1 MALLKTV
8 TEREEDRVKA
18 ARAKMSRMLTQA
30 MLIFLTVDRK
40 ASRLASTIMINVS
53 RDAAIMSYWI
63 YCDFQFQ
70 FINIVHV
77 KIRPSRQKEMFLK
90 WCCLWA
96 DVIVRWMV
104 DGVTP
109 GQNTCQAADCL
120 RPTNNKTGSTK
131 AADKR
136 GYGLLKSTHIQQ
148 YKSRWKSC
156 YGLLKTLM
164 FDCTK
169 AAGETPTGR

>member
-1 MALLKTV
+1 MALLKMV

-90 WCCLWA
+90 
-96 DVIVRWMV
+96 
-104 DGVTP
+104 
-109 GQNTCQAADCL
+109 
-120 RPTNNKTGSTK
+120 
-131 AADKR
+131 
-136 GYGLLKSTHIQQ
+136 
-148 YKSRWKSC
+148 
-156 YGLLKTLM
+156 
-164 FDCTK
+164 
-169 AAGETPTGR
+169 

>member
-70 FINIVHV
+70 LINIVHV
-77 KIRPSRQKEMFLK
+77 KIRPGRQKEMFLK
-90 WCCLWA
+90 
-96 DVIVRWMV
+96 
-104 DGVTP
+104 
-109 GQNTCQAADCL
+109 
-120 RPTNNKTGSTK
+120 
-131 AADKR
+131 
-136 GYGLLKSTHIQQ
+136 
-148 YKSRWKSC
+148 
-156 YGLLKTLM
+156 
-164 FDCTK
+164 
-169 AAGETPTGR
+169 